1 MKKYFFLS
9 GILPILFFA
18 TYSFAQAPQLFN
30 YQGIARDAAGNPLAN
45 QVMGIKLS
53 ILPAADANLAEYE
66 EIQTVQTNEFGLY
79 TLQIGNGK
87 ALSGNIK
94 NIQWETGNKYI
105 KVGIDPTGGNHY
117 VDAGTNQLL
126 SVPYAIYADKAGVA
140 INNKTRTGSVNSE
153 AAHVAADANYLT
165 KFTGLNTI
173 GKSSIYQSPATGNIG
188 IGTNN
193 PTANA
198 KMHIFQPNLAGNTE
212 YLRMQNLDSFAFGKF
227 ILYNDIPTNYST
239 FTKYGSK
246 FPGGYAGIIS
256 QYPFAN
262 MLAFGNNLGP
272 FLLANNGDVG
282 IGIVTGGSTKLYL
295 NARQSTGY
303 LGIGGSAL
311 PSANVHINSSNTG
324 DTVRITNATTGHL
337 NTDGLEI
344 RNTGNAASIIN
355 KENSSLDFGTSNTTR
370 MSITP
375 NGNVGIGILNPVED
389 ALHIKR
395 AYSSIRL
402 EDSNDN
408 VSLYLVA
415 PDPSTF
421 TTGGIGTSSFHE
433 LPFWTNNIERMVI
446 KADGKIGIGTN
457 TPSTALD
464 VNGQIKIQGGSP
476 GVGKVLTSDAT
487 GLATWEANSS
497 PVHFIGESYGGGIVF
512 YVYDGGHHGLIAAT
526 VDQSV
531 GITWNNGTN
540 RFTGT
545 AGDGLGAGNMNTSI
559 IVSTQIADN
568 QLGNFAAKIC
578 NDFSLIFNGI
588 NYGDWYLPSLYELNL
603 LYLQKNVV
611 GGFSNDFYWS
621 STEIDN
627 ISAWRLSFANGFQ
640 NSAVKVSN
648 QERVRAIRN
657 F

>member
-1 MKKYFFLS
+1 
-9 GILPILFFA
+9 
-18 TYSFAQAPQLFN
+18 
-30 YQGIARDAAGNPLAN
+30 
-45 QVMGIKLS
+45 
-53 ILPAADANLAEYE
+53 
-66 EIQTVQTNEFGLY
+66 
-79 TLQIGNGK
+79 
-87 ALSGNIK
+87 
-94 NIQWETGNKYI
+94 
-105 KVGIDPTGGNHY
+105 
-117 VDAGTNQLL
+117 
-126 SVPYAIYADKAGVA
+126 
-140 INNKTRTGSVNSE
+140 
-153 AAHVAADANYLT
+153 
-165 KFTGLNTI
+165 
-173 GKSSIYQSPATGNIG
+173 
-188 IGTNN
+188 
-193 PTANA
+193 
-198 KMHIFQPNLAGNTE
+198 MHIFQPNLAGNTE

-246 FPGGYAGIIS
+246 FPGGYAGIAS

-282 IGIVTGGSTKLYL
+282 IGIVTAGSTKLYF

-311 PSANVHINSSNTG
+311 PSANVHINSSSTG
-324 DTVRITNATTGHL
+324 DTLRITNATTGHL

-344 RNTGNAASIIN
+344 KNSGNAASIIN

-487 GLATWEANSS
+487 GLASWLTVNAWGLNGNAGTI
-497 PVHFIGESYGGGIVF
+497 PGINF
-512 YVYDGGHHGLIAAT
+512 
-526 VDQSV
+526 V
-531 GITWNNGTN
+531 GTT
-540 RFTGT
+540 
-545 AGDGLGAGNMNTSI
+545 
-559 IVSTQIADN
+559 DN
-568 QLGNFAAKIC
+568 QPLEFKV
-578 NDFSLIFNGI
+578 FV
-588 NYGDWYLPSLYELNL
+588 
-603 LYLQKNVV
+603 QV
-611 GGFSNDFYWS
+611 
-621 STEIDN
+621 
-627 ISAWRLSFANGFQ
+627 LS
-640 NSAVKVSN
+640 
-648 QERVRAIRN
+648 IT
-657 F
+657 